1 MNEQLHFSEE
11 SHFIHATYHCL
22 FILVNLAQFF
32 NIVQDYFL
40 STIYFNKMK
49 QTKKYLHESNYSL
62 TEFFLLL
69 NKVINCFP
77 P

>member
-1 MNEQLHFSEE
+1 MNEQLHISEE

-22 FILVNLAQFF
+22 FILVNLVQFF

-49 QTKKYLHESNYSL
+49 QKKKNTFMRTIIVSVSFFTTK
-62 TEFFLLL
+62 
-69 NKVINCFP
+69 
-77 P
+77 